1 MAEIGK
7 PNCSKLKLADR
18 RDLHWHSR
26 LQFNL
31 EPNPHLGRRGNELE
45 LSTWE
50 CVAASRKQDWDL
62 IPAQPYSPLSP
73 RLSPMPG
80 AGPVGA
86 CEKSHE
92 DGKNYYG
99 AKRR

>member
-7 PNCSKLKLADR
+7 PNSSKLKLADR
-18 RDLHWHSR
+18 RDLHCHSR
-26 LQFNL
+26 IQFNL
-31 EPNPHLGRRGNELE
+31 EQNPHLSHRGNEVE

-50 CVAASRKQDWDL
+50 CVAASRNQDWDL
-62 IPAQPYSPLSP
+62 VRAQPYSPLSS
-73 RLSPMPG
+73 RLAPMPG
-80 AGPVGA
+80 AGPVGS

-92 DGKNYYG
+92 DSKNYYG